1 MYKTNSSNK
10 IRIKEN
16 ALMASLFSISK
27 INIDFNK
34 NTK

>member
-16 ALMASLFSISK
+16 AFMASLFSISK
-27 INIDFNK
+27 INNDFYK